1 MKFLK
6 TVLAGGA
13 ALAVTLG
20 ALAPAL
26 AHHSFAMFDGSQVR
40 VFTGVVTRINPD
52 ANHLQIF
59 FAPLDDARQAVQRDD
74 AGNPIIWAVEM
85 AGAAQAAQQGI
96 SVNGFPPG
104 TIFSIGLHPLRNGQP
119 GGDRGDSALYKC
131 PENTPPAAGQH
142 CWDVEGSTEH
152 GGGEIPEEG
161 TLDEEFV
168 PDAEYTGNAPAGE
181 DAEGE
186 DAPAEE
192 APAAE

>member
-1 MKFLK
+1 MAIKLTK
-6 TVLAGGA
+6 RVSRWGLAA
-13 ALAVTLG
+13 AG
-20 ALAPAL
+20 ALLLAAPAL

-59 FAPLDDARQAVQRDD
+59 FAPLNDERTSVQRDD
-74 AGNPIIWAVEM
+74 NGNPIIWAVEM

-119 GGDRGDSALYKC
+119 GGDRGGSALYKC
-131 PENTPPAAGQH
+131 PENTPPAAGEF

-152 GGGEIPEEG
+152 GGGEIPHEG
-161 TLDEEFV
+161 AQDEEFI
-168 PDAEYTGNAPAGE
+168 PEYATEAQQPADGE
-181 DAEGE
+181 DA
-186 DAPAEE
+186 AEE

>member
-1 MKFLK
+1 MKFFK
-6 TVLAGGA
+6 TLVAGGA

-20 ALAPAL
+20 GLAPAL

-59 FAPLDDARQAVQRDD
+59 FAPLDEARQAVQRDD
-74 AGNPIIWAVEM
+74 NGNPIIWAVEM

-119 GGDRGDSALYKC
+119 GGDRGGSALYKC
-131 PENTPPAAGQH
+131 PENTPPPAGKH
-142 CWDVEGSTEH
+142 CWDVEGSTAH
-152 GGGEIPEEG
+152 GGGEIPVEG
-161 TLDEEFV
+161 TLEEEFI
-168 PDAEYTGNAPAGE
+168 PDYAAEAQPAG
-181 DAEGE
+181 D
-186 DAPAEE
+186 DAEE